1 MFNIN
6 IYLLRVLVKEMY
18 YGKIIVTDICLL
30 LYVRKS
36 KQPNWKHHQLVQD
49 VDDQKT
55 LQQEKIAEHHQHPSA
70 EHQWCW

>member
-6 IYLLRVLVKEMY
+6 IYLLRALVKEMY
-18 YGKIIVTDICLL
+18 YGKIIVTDIGLL
-30 LYVRKS
+30 LQVRKS

-49 VDDQKT
+49 DQKT
-55 LQQEKIAEHHQHPSA
+55 LQQEKIAEHYQHPSA